1 MIKYLIIHNKHE
13 GCYDFQ
19 YYEDEVEKIRLTS
32 ITINPPKIF
41 MFNNKDQAQD
51 FFEEYVNDIDVIDL
65 KCKKDDEVDHAD
77 FCTCGIYEFDDDDN
91 PILFYNKKNQI
102 FLMEHGPQIF
112 VPPQGLKNDMK
123 NLNLTN
129 RLIRKRKTL
138 SRVQRKKY
146 IELGK
151 YCQEC
156 ANNDNDNNQDSDEDT
171 DIDTVPVPVPVP
183 VKEVKPEILEEN
195 PADKKDKVSKEK
207 VQKEKKEKK
216 EKVPKEKKEKV
227 PKEKVTKDK

>member
-1 MIKYLIIHNKHE
+1 
-13 GCYDFQ
+13 
-19 YYEDEVEKIRLTS
+19 
-32 ITINPPKIF
+32 
-41 MFNNKDQAQD
+41 MFNYKEHAQD

-65 KCKKDDEVDHAD
+65 KCKKDDEIDHAD

-112 VPPQGLKNDMK
+112 VPPQGLKNGIK
-123 NLNLTN
+123 NLNSTN

-138 SRVQRKKY
+138 SRVQRRKY

-156 ANNDNDNNQDSDEDT
+156 ANNDNDNDKDSDDDSDKSST
-171 DIDTVPVPVPVP
+171 DDKVST
-183 VKEVKPEILEEN
+183 EVKPPETDN
-195 PADKKDKVSKEK
+195 T
-207 VQKEKKEKK
+207 QKN
-216 EKVPKEKKEKV
+216 EKV
-227 PKEKVTKDK
+227 PKEKVTKEKVTKEKVTKEKAPKEKVPKEKVPKVKKDNSDK